1 MGLWNSRAGRCE
13 LGFAQVRLCIKAARR
28 CSGTIQQ
35 GWQCCKVHT
44 GAHQCCVSATEHHC
58 GGDSWGLRR
67 ERCGTATL
75 CFSALPSYIHCS
87 EC

>member
-44 GAHQCCVSATEHHC
+44 GAHQCSVSATEHHC
-58 GGDSWGLRR
+58 GGGQMGSTQGKMWDSHPL
-67 ERCGTATL
+67 L
-75 CFSALPSYIHCS
+75 FSSPLLHPLQ
-87 EC
+87 